1 MIEKISN
8 LMVEHLVEFVVAFAV
23 ELENIFMEL
32 EQRLSMRNGE
42 KGDIQILA
50 LIVPENIL
58 KILLNSIIFSYYNF
72 S

>member
-1 MIEKISN
+1 MVKISN
-8 LMVEHLVEFVVAFAV
+8 LMVEHLIELVVAFAV
-23 ELENIFMEL
+23 ELENIVMEL

-50 LIVPENIL
+50 LIVSENIL
-58 KILLNSIIFSYYNF
+58 KTLLNSIIFSYYKF